1 MVVLILCLLY
11 IVISIALYIFCK
23 NLYANNKLKYF
34 VAPKQKFIYYL
45 LSFTWGLPMN
55 IVGCICALIFII
67 MGKRPKKHGWN
78 YYFEFDV
85 DFGLELGI
93 FFISPVNGS
102 TSLKNHEFGH
112 SIQNIWLG
120 IFTPLVV
127 SIPSAVRFW
136 IREYQQKFHPEKK
149 LEPYDLIWFEA
160 TATSSGY
167 HFMETHN

>member
-1 MVVLILCLLY
+1 MIILLLCLLY
-11 IVISIALYIFCK
+11 AIICVSIYHYCSKRFTDK
-23 NLYANNKLKYF
+23 KLNYF
-34 VAPKQKFIYYL
+34 VAPKHKFIYYL

-55 IVGCICALIFII
+55 IVGCICALIFVI

-78 YYFEFDV
+78 WYFEFDV

-93 FFISPVNGS
+93 FFISPINGS

-120 IFTPLVV
+120 IFTPFVV
-127 SIPSAVRFW
+127 SVPSAVRFW
-136 IREYQQKFHPEKK
+136 IREYQYKFHPEKK
-149 LEPYDLIWFEA
+149 LEPYDAIWFEG
-160 TATSSGY
+160 TASSSGN